1 METTDFFRCRIDA
14 MINLR
19 HPLAV
24 LATRLPWAV
33 IEASLAP
40 KFERKD
46 RPGQLVQGQDM
57 LGPTTALVGAGR
69 SNAGRPRTPIR
80 LMASLLYLKHTFDLS
95 DEDVRER
102 WSESPLWQF
111 FSGQDYYEHRLP
123 CDATQVGRFRHDIGE
138 DGMELLLKAT
148 IDTAVAAGTVK
159 PAALERVTVDTTVQ
173 EKAVAHPVDVRVHGV
188 FRAAPTSHP
197 GAAALTRWSSALLAL
212 SPSAPRPPTSAV
224 ASSSAAPSWR

>member
-95 DEDVRER
+95 DEDVCER

-123 CDATQVGRFRHDIGE
+123 CDATQVGRFLSQRMMKCGKPNCRCAND
-138 DGMELLLKAT
+138 
-148 IDTAVAAGTVK
+148 
-159 PAALERVTVDTTVQ
+159 PAARHGPYYEWGRMRAGKLVHRYVTTSPKDSC
-173 EKAVAHPVDVRVHGV
+173 AC
-188 FRAAPTSHP
+188 PTGWS
-197 GAAALTRWSSALLAL
+197 GAAWASGAPALPPPAPARSST
-212 SPSAPRPPTSAV
+212 PRCAHRPWPRRRA
-224 ASSSAAPSWR
+224 